1 MRTLTGLPGSM
12 WHSNRLYENA
22 KSDFECFLMHLTEKI
37 DGFHRL
43 AV

>member
-12 WHSNRLYENA
+12 WHSNRMYENA
-22 KSDFECFLMHLTEKI
+22 KTDFEYFLMHLTENI
-37 DGFHRL
+37 GGFYGL